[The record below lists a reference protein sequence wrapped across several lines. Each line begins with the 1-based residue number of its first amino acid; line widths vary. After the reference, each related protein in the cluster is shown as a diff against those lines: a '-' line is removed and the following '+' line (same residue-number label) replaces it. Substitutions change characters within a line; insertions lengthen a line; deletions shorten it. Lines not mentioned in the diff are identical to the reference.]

1 MSKRIK
7 KYQKQYLV
15 KKNKE
20 AFELLADKYNWIYH
34 SEDKNTYKV
43 SFVDELVGYRI
54 DIYLSTLSIGLLSL
68 ITSDTAWFK
77 RSNLGFL
84 EEILKFPAKYENEG
98 YVPQNTIMKKKKVLD
113 KEFEGVL
120 LRDD

>member
-15 KKNKE
+15 KKNRE
-20 AFELLADKYNWIYH
+20 AFEFLADKYRWTYH

-43 SFVDELVGYRI
+43 SFVDELGRYRI

-68 ITSDTAWFK
+68 ITSDITWFK
-77 RSNLGFL
+77 RSNLNFL
-84 EEILKFPAKYENEG
+84 EEILKFPTKYETEG
-98 YVPQNTIMKKKKVLD
+98 YISKDTIMKKRKVLN